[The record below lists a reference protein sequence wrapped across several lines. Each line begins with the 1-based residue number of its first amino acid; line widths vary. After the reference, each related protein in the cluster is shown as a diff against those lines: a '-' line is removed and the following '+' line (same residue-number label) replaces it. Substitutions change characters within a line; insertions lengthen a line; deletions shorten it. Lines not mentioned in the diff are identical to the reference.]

1 VRFSFISTRAD
12 RDLFGKEIPMRRFII
27 APFIAALAS
36 SASAQ
41 IVDDF
46 DSHIVGPLVPQGG
59 WAIWYT
65 GGADG
70 AVVAGAANSPPNFM
84 AVVPG
89 TDVVQTFA
97 IAYSDGTP
105 DIDWIAEAWTF
116 VPPGPGDGSFIMMNQ
131 YGAAATDNW
140 SVQIRLNG
148 DPATPFPAGS
158 VVESQFDGAVLP
170 IIVGAWVRLRVE
182 IDFDTDT
189 VNSFYGGVPLGVG
202 LTWTG
207 NVSGGGLPTI
217 ECIDLY
223 SATVAGM
230 GWDDITLLCPGD
242 LNADA
247 VIDLIDLA
255 TMLASFGA
263 PVAKAKHGDIDGDG
277 IVGLPD
283 LTILLSSFGTGC

>member
-1 VRFSFISTRAD
+1 
-12 RDLFGKEIPMRRFII
+12 MRRFII
-27 APFIAALAS
+27 APFIAALAGT
-36 SASAQ
+36 ASGQ
-41 IVDDF
+41 IIDDF
-46 DSHIVGPLVPQGG
+46 DAYVVGPLVPQGG

-65 GGADG
+65 GGVDG
-70 AVVAGAANSPPNFM
+70 AVVAGAANSAPNHM
-84 AVVPG
+84 TVVPG
-89 TDVVQTFA
+89 TDVVQAFA
-97 IAYSDGTP
+97 IAFSDGTP
-105 DIDWIAEAWTF
+105 AVDWIAEVWTF
-116 VPPGPGDGSFIMMNQ
+116 VPPGPGDGFFIMMNQ

-148 DPATPFPAGS
+148 DPATPFPLGS

-170 IIVGAWVRLRVE
+170 IIVGSWVRLRVE

-189 VNSFYGGVPLGVG
+189 VNSYYGGVPLGVG

-207 NVSGGGLPTI
+207 NVSGAGLPTI

-230 GWDDITLLCPGD
+230 AFDDLTLLCPGD

-247 VIDLIDLA
+247 VVDLNDLA
-255 TMLASFGA
+255 AMLGGFGF

-277 IVGLPD
+277 VVGLGD
-283 LTILLSSFGTGC
+283 LTILLSNFGTVCFP

>member
-1 VRFSFISTRAD
+1 
-12 RDLFGKEIPMRRFII
+12 MYRFII
-27 APFIAALAS
+27 ASFITALAS

-46 DSHIVGPLVPQGG
+46 DTYVAGPLVPQGG

-84 AVVPG
+84 TVVPG

-97 IAYSDGTP
+97 LDYSDGTIE
-105 DIDWIAEAWTF
+105 IDWIAEVWTF
-116 VPPGPGDGSFIMMNQ
+116 VPPGPGDGFFIMMNQ

-140 SVQIRLNG
+140 SVQIRFNG
-148 DPATPFPAGS
+148 DPATAFPAGS

-170 IIVGAWVRLRVE
+170 IIVGTWVRLRVE
-182 IDFDTDT
+182 IDFDFDT
-189 VNSFYGGVPLGVG
+189 VNTYYDGVPLGVG

-207 NVSGGGLPTI
+207 NVSGGGLPQI

-223 SATVAGM
+223 SFTVAGM
-230 GWDDITLLCPGD
+230 GWDDLTLLCPGD

-247 VIDLIDLA
+247 LVDLTDLA
-255 TMLASFGA
+255 TMLAGFGA
-263 PVAKAKHGDIDGDG
+263 PVAKAKHGDINGNG
-277 IVGLPD
+277 AIELGD
-283 LTILLSSFGTGC
+283 LTILLSNFGTDCDP